1 MTSKALKK
9 MTTEQKSES
18 EILRM
23 PELFLIPGRSL
34 RFIQTRTLNWIVLAE
49 IQQNNRANR
58 QQYAEVAWALQPFLP
73 DQDTCTADKDDIYH
87 RVQSIGACGSIN
99 KIFMTECMEQ
109 KEKHA
114 VIRES

>member
-1 MTSKALKK
+1 
-9 MTTEQKSES
+9 MTTEQKSEL

-34 RFIQTRTLNWIVLAE
+34 RFFQSQTLNWIVLAE
-49 IQQNNRANR
+49 IQKNNRANR

-73 DQDTCTADKDDIYH
+73 DQDTRTADKDDIYH
-87 RVQSIGACGSIN
+87 RVQSISDCGSIN
-99 KIFMTECMEQ
+99 KILMTECLKQ

-114 VIRES
+114 VIGES

>member
-1 MTSKALKK
+1 MTSKAFKK

-34 RFIQTRTLNWIVLAE
+34 RFFQTHKLIWIVSAE
-49 IQQNNRANR
+49 IQENNCTNR

-87 RVQSIGACGSIN
+87 RVQSIGDCWSIN
-99 KIFMTECMEQ
+99 KILMTECLEQ

-114 VIRES
+114 VIGES